1 LERLSVSSHTKELCV
16 PALLN
21 PGVIS
26 SACSLDSRIFSDKER
41 VSGRIENMESW
52 QMCCSTWSCIDKSE
66 LEIQPSRIENNNNC
80 WSSMRLGE
88 GISVYLHHMRK
99 G

>member
-1 LERLSVSSHTKELCV
+1 
-16 PALLN
+16 
-21 PGVIS
+21 
-26 SACSLDSRIFSDKER
+26 
-41 VSGRIENMESW
+41 MESW

-88 GISVYLHHMRK
+88 GISVYLHHRRK